1 MHRKHQLDCIA
12 PTTGVQDI
20 TFILSTSMP
29 LSLSISSFKVHQSLL
44 GCFLKSNFHFCQISG
59 PSLNPINPLQMSKSP
74 HNISTNQVTDHKTLI
89 YFIKLLNMTN
99 LLHPNSTN
107 DSNINNSQQ
116 NKLADINNAFKYY
129 PESQIKVQM
138 TSHIHSIIPYA
149 KITSLIFFG
158 VHWTNDNQ
166 QIEQVSTK

>member
-1 MHRKHQLDCIA
+1 
-12 PTTGVQDI
+12 
-20 TFILSTSMP
+20 
-29 LSLSISSFKVHQSLL
+29 
-44 GCFLKSNFHFCQISG
+44 
-59 PSLNPINPLQMSKSP
+59 
-74 HNISTNQVTDHKTLI
+74 
-89 YFIKLLNMTN
+89 MTN

-116 NKLADINNAFKYY
+116 NKLADINNAFNYY

-149 KITSLIFFG
+149 KITSLIK
-158 VHWTNDNQ
+158 WTNDNQ